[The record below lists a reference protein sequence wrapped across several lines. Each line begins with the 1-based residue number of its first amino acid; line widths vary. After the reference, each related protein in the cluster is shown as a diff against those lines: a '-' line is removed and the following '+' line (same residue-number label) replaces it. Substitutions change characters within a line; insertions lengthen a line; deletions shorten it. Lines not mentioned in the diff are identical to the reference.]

1 MMLSNRNPTF
11 KNVSNRNK
19 GNTVK
24 EYAYTYIC
32 TYIYAHILYIHYM
45 KEKWKLLSHVRLFV
59 TPWNSPGQNIVVGSL
74 SLLQGIFPTQGS
86 NPGFPHCR
94 QILYQLSH
102 KGSFIFYKFVNWLS
116 EKKKSVQFK
125 FHIHAKSLQ
134 LCLTLCNPMDH
145 SPPGSSVHGRIFQ
158 ARIMEWVAL
167 LQGYFQP
174 RDPTL
179 ICYVFCIGR

>member
-1 MMLSNRNPTF
+1 MLVFLYSYQNW
-11 KNVSNRNK
+11 
-19 GNTVK
+19 
-24 EYAYTYIC
+24 
-32 TYIYAHILYIHYM
+32 ILSIFLIFLW
-45 KEKWKLLSHVRLFV
+45 KWKSLSPVQLFV

-134 LCLTLCNPMDH
+134 LCLTLCNPMDR